1 MPNSVE
7 LMPLTTPGVNPLISV
22 AVSAPKLVPNASS
35 MVLETPWKAD
45 DDMAVSAGEL
55 SHAICVPKALSCA
68 EVMPAVVV
76 PKDATCAEVIAPS
89 KLGGIPANALALKN
103 DTDVPKL
110 LISVWV
116 KPCKAELPKAANW
129 A

>member
-7 LMPLTTPGVNPLISV
+7 LMPLTTLGVNPLISV

-45 DDMAVSAGEL
+45 DDMAVRAGVL
-55 SHAICVPKALSCA
+55 SHEICVPKALSCVA
-68 EVMPAVVV
+68 VMPAVVV

-89 KLGGIPANALALKN
+89 KLGGIPANALALKK

-110 LISVWV
+110 LSSVWV
-116 KPCKAELPKAANW
+116 KPCKAELPKAVN
-129 A
+129 